1 MQMIIKKY
9 KTIQNINFYIE
20 QESIYKKYQRILYK
34 DKSNNWNYTYKNN
47 FDNFDYLNSKDINDI
62 RFYSLMNNINIKEV

>member
-1 MQMIIKKY
+1 MIIKKY

-20 QESIYKKYQRILYK
+20 QESIDKKYQRILYK

-47 FDNFDYLNSKDINDI
+47 FDNFDYLNSKDINNI
-62 RFYSLMNNINIKEV
+62 RFYSLVNNINIKEV

>member
-1 MQMIIKKY
+1 MIIKKY

-20 QESIYKKYQRILYK
+20 QEPIYKKYQRILYK

-47 FDNFDYLNSKDINDI
+47 FDNFDYLNSKDINNI
-62 RFYSLMNNINIKEV
+62 RFYSLVNNINIKEV